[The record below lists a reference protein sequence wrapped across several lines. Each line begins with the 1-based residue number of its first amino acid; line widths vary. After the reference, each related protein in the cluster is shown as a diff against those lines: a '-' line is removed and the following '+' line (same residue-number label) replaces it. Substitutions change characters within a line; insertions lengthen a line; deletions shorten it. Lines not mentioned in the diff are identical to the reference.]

1 MNNPKIISTANPNGV
16 TVKHPFAFDPTGK
29 AVFKDDMYLTK
40 FENLQ
45 VASDDERQFENLID
59 VAHELI
65 TPNWKRP

>member
-1 MNNPKIISTANPNGV
+1 MNNPKIISTANPTGV
-16 TVKHPFAFDPTGK
+16 TVKHLLPFNPTGK
-29 AVFKDDMYLTK
+29 AVFKDGMYITK